1 MQMSNLRSELWHDI
15 LIYKLFTKN
24 FKPLVMRK
32 TLGLLL
38 AAAAAFGIYKYSKMT
53 PQQKK
58 DLKEKG
64 KDFLD
69 KKMRM
74 GDLIAKKRPVSN
86 NV

>member
-1 MQMSNLRSELWHDI
+1 
-15 LIYKLFTKN
+15 
-24 FKPLVMRK
+24 MRK

-74 GDLIAKKRPVSN
+74 VNLMAKKRPVSN

>member
-1 MQMSNLRSELWHDI
+1 
-15 LIYKLFTKN
+15 
-24 FKPLVMRK
+24 MRK

-38 AAAAAFGIYKYSKMT
+38 AAAAAFGIYKYSKLT

-64 KDFLD
+64 KDFWD

-74 GDLIAKKRPVSN
+74 GNMFPKKRPVSN
-86 NV
+86 I

>member
-1 MQMSNLRSELWHDI
+1 
-15 LIYKLFTKN
+15 
-24 FKPLVMRK
+24 MRK

-74 GDLIAKKRPVSN
+74 GNLMAKKRPVSN
-86 NV
+86 ND

>member
-1 MQMSNLRSELWHDI
+1 ML
-15 LIYKLFTKN
+15 KT
-24 FKPLVMRK
+24 

-38 AAAAAFGIYKYSKMT
+38 AGAAGYGLYKYSKMT

-69 KKMRM
+69 KQMRM
-74 GDLIAKKRPVSN
+74 GNLMAKKRTVSN